1 MLSVAITVATAA
13 YLALIYPTLPNAL
26 PIRYVRGSAL
36 IHQIKS
42 PAMVFI
48 PAMVQAGLLVV
59 FGLLAVLLLWRPYP
73 TTSDSQTIQDRGRMR
88 LAAEGIALLGLL
100 WISVQAIGAARLMIL
115 WQTPAGSG
123 FGPIY
128 NAVVLTAIA
137 ISVVLVRRTM
147 NLVRNERVTAAIV
160 DPAMW
165 RLTHLYFNPADPALF
180 VPTRRGVGW
189 TLNFGRPVAIAFM
202 AGILGVGIGGP
213 LYLARLILGV
223 GN

>member
-1 MLSVAITVATAA
+1 MLSVVITVATAA

-59 FGLLAVLLLWRPYP
+59 FGLLGVLLLWRPHR
-73 TTSDSQTIQDRGRMR
+73 TASDPKTIQDGDRMR

-100 WISVQAIGAARLMIL
+100 WISVQAIGAARLMVL
-115 WQTPAGSG
+115 WQTPTGSG
-123 FGPIY
+123 FGAIY

-137 ISVVLVRRTM
+137 ISFVLVKRTM
-147 NLVRNERVTAAIV
+147 NLVGKERVTAPTV
-160 DPAMW
+160 DPASW

-189 TLNFGRPVAIAFM
+189 TLNFGRPVAIALM
-202 AGILGVGIGGP
+202 AGILGIGISGP
-213 LYLARLILGV
+213 FYLARLILGV